1 MATSNKNFRVKHGL
15 DVTGNASA
23 SSFVKLGGHSA
34 QFLMAD
40 GSVMEGVGVN
50 YNVTNDG
57 SGAYL
62 ISGSSNPTLFF
73 IRGHRYSIN
82 VNAVGH
88 PFWIQTVPGGYS
100 SEDVYNSGVT
110 NNGTDN
116 GTIVFEVPFDAPQ
129 LYYACE
135 FHSSMAGSIT
145 VSDGVGGGEGGGSLE
160 VSETPPTS
168 PSEGDIWYNSQTGQ
182 TFVYYDSFWV
192 ENISG
197 IAGPEGPTGPIGETG
212 LVAQA
217 SEPGDTSTLW
227 LDTDEDGVGIP
238 LGGTAGQVLA
248 KVDSGAFNT
257 EWVDVY
263 TPTEV
268 DNLLDD
274 KANLADPTFTAPGK
288 STATNTYTLSGTSI
302 GATPRLHGDT
312 VTSGLASLVVGDEL
326 VFPNVSTI
334 SMYRYVINE
343 KTETSGSTNIMFI
356 PATGYANGFMPSID
370 WAGGNQSGAINITVS
385 SAAEVT
391 ISSTEIGHLDGTI
404 SSIQTQLDSKARIV
418 DPTFTGT
425 VSGVTK
431 NHVGL
436 GNVDNTSDA
445 NKPVSSA
452 TQTAL
457 NGKASIN
464 ANWSMS
470 NATSVTV
477 NTGTPTTIAS
487 CSITTNG
494 RPVLIIG
501 TGDANPAA
509 AGDWN
514 YITIYRG
521 ESQIGKLIINQTSG
535 ASHNNPF
542 GITTIDSP
550 AAGTYTYSLRAYN
563 GAGSITYG
571 EIGNVQAPTIIAM
584 ELF

>member
-1 MATSNKNFRVKHGL
+1 LATSNKNFKVKNGL
-15 DVTGNASA
+15 DVAGAATAD
-23 SSFVKLGGHSA
+23 SFVKLGGTSDE
-34 QFLMAD
+34 FLMAD
-40 GSVMEGVGVN
+40 GSV
-50 YNVTNDG
+50 
-57 SGAYL
+57 SA
-62 ISGSSNPTLFF
+62 
-73 IRGHRYSIN
+73 
-82 VNAVGH
+82 
-88 PFWIQTVPGGYS
+88 
-100 SEDVYNSGVT
+100 
-110 NNGTDN
+110 
-116 GTIVFEVPFDAPQ
+116 
-129 LYYACE
+129 
-135 FHSSMAGSIT
+135 
-145 VSDGVGGGEGGGSLE
+145 GGGGGGSLE
-160 VSETPPTS
+160 VSETPPSS

-192 ENISG
+192 ENIAG

-217 SEPGDTSTLW
+217 SEPEDTSTLW

-248 KVDSGAFNT
+248 KVDSVDFNT
-257 EWVDVY
+257 EWVDTY
-263 TPTEV
+263 TPTEI

-274 KANLADPTFTAPGK
+274 KANSASPTFTVPVEQVTTATVDVYGTYAGSEPSSLIFMVDQGSLLGAATAGTSVRFLQESAISQYTYTVDDK
-288 STATNTYTLSGTSI
+288 FISMPPIPNSIHVRVTSVNSTALSALI
-302 GATPRLHGDT
+302 AWGDLQQQPP
-312 VTSGLASLVVGDEL
+312 GNKE
-326 VFPNVSTI
+326 VSTI
-334 SMYRYVINE
+334 QE
-343 KTETSGSTNIMFI
+343 ST
-356 PATGYANGFMPSID
+356 T
-370 WAGGNQSGAINITVS
+370 
-385 SAAEVT
+385 T
-391 ISSTEIGHLDGTI
+391 ISATEIGYLDGVT
-404 SSIQTQLDSKARIV
+404 SSIQTQISSKAPLNS
-418 DPTFTGT
+418 PTFTGT

-436 GNVDNTSDA
+436 GNVDNTSDE

-452 TQTAL
+452 TETAL
-457 NGKASIN
+457 NAKASIN

-477 NTGTPTTIAS
+477 NTTTPTTIAS
-487 CSITTNG
+487 CSITTSG

-514 YITIYRG
+514 YIAIYRG

-550 AAGTYTYSLRAYN
+550 AAGTYTYSLRGYQ
-563 GAGSITYG
+563 GTGSITYG